1 MSDFDLS
8 RLLESLSGRK
18 KPVIHELKWKIPESR
33 ASAPLDDA
41 ETAVAQLR
49 KFCVFKTGGEY
60 YDTIYTK
67 EYGDGVFAYF
77 IVRTDKRTEKETLI
91 FDGYMVQ
98 EEDEKLGFDLET
110 GFEMMK
116 NLASMGYKQEFAR
129 EVTEWHFSYHTLEI
143 AVYDITDFGAFVQ
156 VSMPATKIEGTRKL
170 AEKSLDAFFEKMKVQ
185 KRDIIPTDV
194 ITLQVML
201 SRQAAEEQKQAVPK
215 IGMKAPLKKSSP
227 DAKSLF

>member
-8 RLLESLSGRK
+8 RLMETLSGRK
-18 KPVIHELKWKIPESR
+18 KPVVHELKWKIPESR
-33 ASAPLDDA
+33 SSAPLEDA
-41 ETAVAQLR
+41 ETAVASLR
-49 KFCVFKTGGEY
+49 KFCIFKSGGEF

-77 IVRTDKRTEKETLI
+77 IVRTDKRTEKETLV

-110 GFEMMK
+110 GFAMMK

-129 EVTEWHFSYHTLEI
+129 EVTEWHFSYHTLEVS
-143 AVYDITDFGAFVQ
+143 VYDIADFGAFVQ
-156 VSMPATKIEGTRKL
+156 VSLPATKIESIRKL
-170 AEKSLDAFFEKMKVQ
+170 AEKSVDAFYEKLKVQ

-201 SRQAAEEQKQAVPK
+201 SRQAAEEQKQSVPK
-215 IGMKAPLKKSSP
+215 IGMKAPLKKSSA
-227 DAKSLF
+227 DSKSLF

>member
-8 RLLESLSGRK
+8 RLLETLSGRK
-18 KPVIHELKWKIPESR
+18 KPVVHELKWKIPESR
-33 ASAPLDDA
+33 SSAPLEDA

-49 KFCVFKTGGEY
+49 KLCAFKSGGEY
-60 YDTIYTK
+60 YDSVYTK

-77 IVRTDKRTEKETLI
+77 LVRTDKRTEKETLV

-129 EVTEWHFSYHTLEI
+129 EVTEWHFSYHLLS
-143 AVYDITDFGAFVQ
+143 VSVFDIVDFGAFVQ
-156 VSMPATKIEGTRKL
+156 VSMPATKIEGTRRL
-170 AEKSLDAFFEKMKVQ
+170 AESGA
-185 KRDIIPTDV
+185 PV
-194 ITLQVML
+194 I
-201 SRQAAEEQKQAVPK
+201 RGAEEILHGWGIVPRARAQRGAAPPGHGAPPPTPAVPQ
-215 IGMKAPLKKSSP
+215 GTGPRLGRR
-227 DAKSLF
+227 

>member
-18 KPVIHELKWKIPESR
+18 KPVVHELKWKIPESR
-33 ASAPLDDA
+33 SSAPLEDA
-41 ETAVAQLR
+41 ETIVAQLR
-49 KFCVFKTGGEY
+49 KTCAFKSGGEY
-60 YDTIYTK
+60 YDTVYTK

-77 IVRTDKRTEKETLI
+77 LVRTDKRTEKETLV

-98 EEDEKLGFDLET
+98 EEDEKLGLNLET
-110 GFEMMK
+110 GFEMMR
-116 NLASMGYKQEFAR
+116 NLASMGYKQEFSR
-129 EVTEWHFSYHTLEI
+129 EVTEWNFTYHLLSVSVFDI
-143 AVYDITDFGAFVQ
+143 ADFGAFIQ
-156 VSMPATKIEGTRKL
+156 VSMPATKIESSRRL
-170 AEKSLDAFFEKMKVQ
+170 AEKSQDAFFAKMKVQ

-201 SRQAAEEQKQAVPK
+201 SRQAAEEQKQKVPK
-215 IGMKAPLKKSSP
+215 IGMTTPLKKSSA

>member
-18 KPVIHELKWKIPESR
+18 KPVVHELKWKIPESR
-33 ASAPLDDA
+33 SCAPLQDA
-41 ETAVAQLR
+41 ETAVAKLR
-49 KFCVFKTGGEY
+49 KFCVFKSGGEY

-77 IVRTDKRTEKETLI
+77 IVRTDKRTEKETLV

-98 EEDEKLGFDLET
+98 EEDEKLGFTLET
-110 GFEMMK
+110 GFEMMR
-116 NLASMGYKQEFAR
+116 NLASMGYKQEFSR
-129 EVTEWHFSYHTLEI
+129 EVTEWNFTYHLLSVS
-143 AVYDITDFGAFVQ
+143 VYDITDFGAFVQ
-156 VSMPATKIEGTRKL
+156 VSMPATKIEGTRRL
-170 AEKSLDAFFEKMKVQ
+170 AEKSVDAFFDKMKVQ

-201 SRQAAEEQKQAVPK
+201 SHQAAEDQKQKVPK
-215 IGMKAPLKKSSP
+215 IGMKTPLKKSSA

>member
-8 RLLESLSGRK
+8 QLLSALSGKK
-18 KPVIHELKWKIPESR
+18 KPVVHELKWKIAESR
-33 ASAPLDDA
+33 SSAPLEDA
-41 ETAVAQLR
+41 ETTVSQLR
-49 KFCVFKTGGEY
+49 KFCVFKSGGEY

-77 IVRTDKRTEKETLI
+77 IVRTDKRTEKETLV

-129 EVTEWHFSYHTLEI
+129 EVTEWHFTYHLLSVS
-143 AVYDITDFGAFVQ
+143 VYEITDFGAFVQ
-156 VSMPATKIEGTRKL
+156 VSMPATKLEGARKL
-170 AEKSLDAFFEKMKVQ
+170 AEKSLDAFFEKLKVQ

-201 SRQAAEEQKQAVPK
+201 GRQAAEEQKQKVPK
-215 IGMKAPLKKSSP
+215 IGMKTPLKKSSA
-227 DAKSLF
+227 DSKSLF